1 MNNTTETL
9 TKKLHERSDRQL
21 KDRIQAWSDA
31 MPMPPGGYNPH
42 HIQVGGSRN
51 LANLLYDVREALIT
65 FSIPHCRDAEV
76 TAFLAQ
82 VNVLQDVLDNQ

>member
-9 TKKLHERSDRQL
+9 TTKLHERSDRQL
-21 KDRIQAWSDA
+21 DDKIRAWIA
-31 MPMPPGGYNPH
+31 AVPMPPGGYNSHGIP
-42 HIQVGGSRN
+42 VGESRT
-51 LANLLYDVREALIT
+51 LSNLLSDVRLALMA

-82 VNVLQDVLDNQ
+82 VNALQDDLDNQ

>member
-1 MNNTTETL
+1 MSNTTETL
-9 TKKLHERSDRQL
+9 TTKLHARADRQL
-21 KDRIQAWSDA
+21 EDRIRAWIA
-31 MPMPPGGYNPH
+31 AVPMPPGGYHSHQIPG
-42 HIQVGGSRN
+42 VASRT
-51 LANLLYDVREALIT
+51 LWDLLSDVRGALMA